1 MTCIVV
7 FEDKDEIILG
17 GDSAA
22 IDGNSS
28 FSRSEGKIFKKSKN
42 CYMGFAGSFRAGQ
55 LAQYAFKMPNQP
67 PKMSDHEFLCTHFIK
82 NLKAAFKKNDFV
94 PDDDD
99 NSVSFIVVYN
109 STIYEIDCDFQ
120 VGIPIQKYYAIGSGA
135 EYAMGSLHTS
145 HNLLG
150 VKPTT
155 KVQAAL
161 EAASAFCTGVKPPF
175 KLIKIEK

>member
-7 FEDKDEIILG
+7 FADKDEIVLG

-22 IDGNSS
+22 VDGNSS
-28 FSRSEGKIFKKSKN
+28 FSRTEGKIFKKSKN

-55 LAQYAFKMPNQP
+55 LAQYAFKLPSHP
-67 PKMSDHEFLCTHFIK
+67 EKMTDHEYLCTNFIK
-82 NLKAAFKKNDFV
+82 NLKAAFKQNDFTV
-94 PDDDD
+94 DDDD

-109 STIYEIDCDFQ
+109 GVIYEIDSDFQ
-120 VGIPIQKYYAIGSGA
+120 VGIPLQKYYAIGSGA

-145 HNLLG
+145 HNLVG

-155 KVQAAL
+155 KVEAAL
-161 EAASAFCTGVKPPF
+161 EAASTFCTGVQAPF
-175 KLIKIEK
+175 KIIKIEK